1 MATHP
6 DSPGDE
12 QGEKFAMEQKIER
25 LEALVMQL
33 LSNQQ
38 GNLTMAQF
46 GPSTGNTSTIAH
58 APGKEPVVINVP
70 MADTHAF
77 DDTNIPPNSGIPVNV
92 GATLEN
98 PPLAIPLSFNQGG
111 TVGQTQLKEES
122 SDSEELPLKM
132 KLKMQLLEER
142 LKAVEQVD
150 SFGSVDFDS
159 FCLFPDI
166 VIPPKFKIPEF
177 DKYDG
182 TGCPKA
188 HLSKYCN
195 KMAAYGKN
203 EQLLIHFFQE
213 SLTGPAEL
221 WYSTLDRKHLKSW
234 SELSFAF
241 WKHYKFN
248 YALSTTREDLQ
259 RMEKK
264 ASKTFKEYA
273 QRWHIKAAQVQP
285 PMTESELSNLFVKSM
300 RGPYLD
306 KMLTH
311 SSDDFAKLVHIG
323 ENIEDA
329 IKSGKIPDANLWQAL
344 MENNQG
350 NGRKFNQFNQ
360 FKKDKK
366 EGEVQ
371 AIMHT
376 SNQPYTSN
384 PYSHTAKG
392 YSPYPPSPIYATYPA
407 NPPKPYPNRPNTFD
421 RRFRKIDPIPL
432 SYLDVYNQLTA
443 VGIVTPIPPPKVQ
456 DPLPKGFN
464 PEVQC
469 IYHSGGVGHDIEN
482 CWSFKHLIQN
492 LLEEKK
498 IAFETSDKASPSIT
512 SNPLPEH
519 ANPGGS

>member
-1 MATHP
+1 MRMREVTQMMFFESLYETTMKAKMT
-6 DSPGDE
+6 E
-12 QGEKFAMEQKIER
+12 TEKKENI
-25 LEALVMQL
+25 
-33 LSNQQ
+33 QQ
-38 GNLTMAQF
+38 GRIRATKTNKAGF
-46 GPSTGNTSTIAH
+46 VR
-58 APGKEPVVINVP
+58 PGLASENSKEIGFQQARNIRLDE
-70 MADTHAF
+70 MIETDGIRSIGADF
-77 DDTNIPPNSGIPVNV
+77 IFV
-92 GATLEN
+92 
-98 PPLAIPLSFNQGG
+98 
-111 TVGQTQLKEES
+111 
-122 SDSEELPLKM
+122 
-132 KLKMQLLEER
+132 
-142 LKAVEQVD
+142 
-150 SFGSVDFDS
+150 
-159 FCLFPDI
+159 FC
-166 VIPPKFKIPEF
+166 E
-177 DKYDG
+177 G
-182 TGCPKA
+182 
-188 HLSKYCN
+188 
-195 KMAAYGKN
+195 
-203 EQLLIHFFQE
+203 
-213 SLTGPAEL
+213 
-221 WYSTLDRKHLKSW
+221 
-234 SELSFAF
+234 ELSFAF

-248 YALSTTREDLQ
+248 SALSTTHEDLQ

-264 ASKTFKEYA
+264 ASETFKEYA
-273 QRWHIKAAQVQP
+273 QRWRIKTAQVQP
-285 PMTESELSNLFVKSM
+285 PMTESELNNLFVKSM

-366 EGEVQ
+366 EGEQ
-371 AIMHT
+371 
-376 SNQPYTSN
+376 
-384 PYSHTAKG
+384 
-392 YSPYPPSPIYATYPA
+392 YSPQPHLYQAYPPSPKYATYPA

-421 RRFRKIDPIPL
+421 RRFRKIDRIPL

-469 IYHSGGVGHDIEN
+469 IYHSGGVGHDIEI

-498 IAFETSDKASPSIT
+498 IAFETASDKASPSIT
-512 SNPLPEH
+512 NNPLPKH

>member
-1 MATHP
+1 
-6 DSPGDE
+6 
-12 QGEKFAMEQKIER
+12 
-25 LEALVMQL
+25 
-33 LSNQQ
+33 
-38 GNLTMAQF
+38 
-46 GPSTGNTSTIAH
+46 
-58 APGKEPVVINVP
+58 
-70 MADTHAF
+70 
-77 DDTNIPPNSGIPVNV
+77 
-92 GATLEN
+92 
-98 PPLAIPLSFNQGG
+98 
-111 TVGQTQLKEES
+111 
-122 SDSEELPLKM
+122 
-132 KLKMQLLEER
+132 
-142 LKAVEQVD
+142 
-150 SFGSVDFDS
+150 
-159 FCLFPDI
+159 
-166 VIPPKFKIPEF
+166 
-177 DKYDG
+177 
-182 TGCPKA
+182 
-188 HLSKYCN
+188 
-195 KMAAYGKN
+195 
-203 EQLLIHFFQE
+203 
-213 SLTGPAEL
+213 
-221 WYSTLDRKHLKSW
+221 
-234 SELSFAF
+234 
-241 WKHYKFN
+241 
-248 YALSTTREDLQ
+248 
-259 RMEKK
+259 MEKK
-264 ASKTFKEYA
+264 ASETFKEYA
-273 QRWHIKAAQVQP
+273 QRWRIKAAQVQP

-376 SNQPYTSN
+376 PSQPYTSN
-384 PYSHTAKG
+384 PYPHTPKG
-392 YSPYPPSPIYATYPA
+392 YSRTSYSVRPSTYQPYPPAPYQQYSPQPHLYQAYPPSPIYATYPA

-421 RRFRKIDPIPL
+421 KRFRKIDPIPL

-498 IAFETSDKASPSIT
+498 IAFDTAINKASPSIT
-512 SNPLPEH
+512 NNPLPEH